1 MLKHTLTAALSA
13 AALAAGLLAAPTPS
27 TAAPKDKPTPAARH
41 LAPTKTHFDLQ
52 AHRGGIGLNTESSIA
67 SFSAALELGVST
79 LELDTQVTED
89 GKVVVTHDRKINGN
103 VCRDTAPAFAGD
115 PEFPYVGKFITNL
128 TLAQVKTLECGHQPK
143 PGYDRQK
150 ATPAPMIELKDVFAL
165 VKERKAR
172 QVMINVETK
181 VEAAAPHE
189 TAPREFFVR
198 TVNDEIVKSG
208 LQRQVTVQSFDWGA
222 LMEMHRIN
230 PRMPLV
236 ALTNHDFLQVGKEGA
251 SPWLGGIDADDF
263 GGDFVKAAASIDGV
277 TALSPVYG
285 MPQNGKVSDPDFAFY
300 VTPKMVAEAHAL
312 GLKVIPWTSNDRE
325 TMEALVDM
333 GIDGLITDY
342 PDVLREVMDERGMR
356 LPKAYPAR

>member
-1 MLKHTLTAALSA
+1 M
-13 AALAAGLLAAPTPS
+13 
-27 TAAPKDKPTPAARH
+27 
-41 LAPTKTHFDLQ
+41 
-52 AHRGGIGLNTESSIA
+52 
-67 SFSAALELGVST
+67 
-79 LELDTQVTED
+79 
-89 GKVVVTHDRKINGN
+89 
-103 VCRDTAPAFAGD
+103 
-115 PEFPYVGKFITNL
+115 
-128 TLAQVKTLECGHQPK
+128 ECGYQPK

-181 VEAAAPHE
+181 VEAGAPHE
-189 TAPREFFVR
+189 TAPREFFVH
-198 TVNDEIVKSG
+198 TVNDEVVKSG

-300 VTPKMVAEAHAL
+300 VTPKIVSEAHAL

-333 GIDGLITDY
+333 GIDGLITDC